1 MLLKRCNNKS
11 QAYITTGGVF
21 FLIGIFSSMVADGR
35 ILGVLLTNQFSGSAL
50 DLLQGFADG
59 FSIPMLM
66 ASIYFS
72 LRGLKLRRG

>member
-11 QAYITTGGVF
+11 QAYITAGSVF
-21 FLIGIFSSMVADGR
+21 FLIGIFSTMVADGR
-35 ILGVLLTNQFSGSAL
+35 LLGALLTNRFSGSTL

-72 LRGLKLRRG
+72 LRGVKLRRG